1 MDINCNIVCILI
13 ILLISDI
20 VSDGSHP
27 RAGRRAD
34 APGHERDG
42 RGAGAQVPVLGRD
55 EGLRRAAHQSR
66 EGLHSYTLYRQSS

>member
-1 MDINCNIVCILI
+1 MDINCILI

-20 VSDGSHP
+20 VSDGGHP

-55 EGLRRAAHQSR
+55 EGLRRPAHQSR
-66 EGLHSYTLYRQSS
+66 EGLHSYTSHIRQS

>member
-1 MDINCNIVCILI
+1 MRT
-13 ILLISDI
+13 SDI
-20 VSDGSHP
+20 VSDGGHP

-55 EGLRRAAHQSR
+55 EGLRRPAHQSR
-66 EGLHSYTLYRQSS
+66 EGLHRQSWCYPSMRVFALSRLGAHL